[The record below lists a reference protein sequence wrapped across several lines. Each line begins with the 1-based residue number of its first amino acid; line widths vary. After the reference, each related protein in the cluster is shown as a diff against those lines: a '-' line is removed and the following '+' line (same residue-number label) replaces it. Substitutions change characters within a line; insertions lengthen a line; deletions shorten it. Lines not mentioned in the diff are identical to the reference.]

1 MTELETIAHAKNYLD
16 AMAKGNSPLT
26 GEPVPE
32 TDLINNVR
40 ISRCLF
46 FVSDILRQVLEQGG
60 VKPPRNA
67 EKEPFHLDHK
77 QLKNFSFSDSA
88 IPVSEIAN
96 RINALIDETV
106 TKKFKYSSIT
116 EFLLS
121 CGLLSMVDLPSGNAV
136 RRPTEDGNKLGIFT
150 EEREG
155 QYGTYLVTLYNP
167 EAQHFIIDNF
177 DAILEINNKPRQ
189 KSEKASSRGRV
200 WFADEDEKLTELFH
214 HGMSVSDLA
223 AYFKRTEA
231 GIRARLVRLN
241 LIENRQDAV

>member
-1 MTELETIAHAKNYLD
+1 MGDLIMTELETIAHAKNYLD

-67 EKEPFHLDHK
+67 EKEPFHLDHM

-106 TKKFKYSSIT
+106 MKK
-116 EFLLS
+116 
-121 CGLLSMVDLPSGNAV
+121 D
-136 RRPTEDGNKLGIFT
+136 R
-150 EEREG
+150 
-155 QYGTYLVTLYNP
+155 
-167 EAQHFIIDNF
+167 
-177 DAILEINNKPRQ
+177 
-189 KSEKASSRGRV
+189 KSV
-200 WFADEDEKLTELFH
+200 
-214 HGMSVSDLA
+214 V
-223 AYFKRTEA
+223 
-231 GIRARLVRLN
+231 
-241 LIENRQDAV
+241 

>member
-16 AMAKGNSPLT
+16 AMAKGNNPLT
-26 GEPVPE
+26 GEPVSE
-32 TDLINNVR
+32 GDLINNVR

-60 VKPPRNA
+60 VKPPKRA
-67 EKEPFHLDHK
+67 EKEPFYLDHK
-77 QLKNFSFSDSA
+77 QLENFSFSDTA

-96 RINALIDETV
+96 RINALIDEAV
-106 TKKFKYSSIT
+106 MKKFKYSSIT

-121 CGLLSMVDLPSGNAV
+121 CGLLSMVDLPNGKTTKQ
-136 RRPTEDGNKLGIFT
+136 PTEDGNRLGIFT

-155 QYGTYLVTLYNP
+155 QYGTYLVTLYSP

-177 DAILEINNKPRQ
+177 DAILEINNKPRL
-189 KSEKASSRGRV
+189 KSEKTSSQGRV
-200 WFADEDEKLTELFH
+200 WFADEDEKLAELFH
-214 HGMSVSDLA
+214 QGMPVSEMA
-223 AYFKRTEA
+223 SYFKRTEA

-241 LIENRQDAV
+241 LIENRQDAQ